1 MRQFHII
8 IIFLPIGNGHYSDTK
23 SGGNS
28 VWPEIILF
36 LSEHL
41 QREIANYFN
50 TSNAIL
56 IIVMLLCF
64 QIRQL

>member
-1 MRQFHII
+1 MGTTVTRS
-8 IIFLPIGNGHYSDTK
+8 LEAMA
-23 SGGNS
+23 

-41 QREIANYFN
+41 QREIENYFN
-50 TSNAIL
+50 ASNAIL

-64 QIRQL
+64 